1 MDNSIQQYIKICQLL
16 IIKENNQF
24 SVIKLIMLKTLL
36 TSISLGHKS
45 IWGYSQELKMQL
57 TNQALTLL
65 PVEVESP
72 LLIVM
77 PILYISQTNKTKEE
91 SFQTEGAQWV
101 EPKE

>member
-1 MDNSIQQYIKICQLL
+1 
-16 IIKENNQF
+16 
-24 SVIKLIMLKTLL
+24 
-36 TSISLGHKS
+36 
-45 IWGYSQELKMQL
+45 MQL
-57 TNQALTLL
+57 TNQALILL
-65 PVEVESP
+65 PVEVENP